1 MLQNKPGKIN
11 DIKETKRTYN
21 IKDSK
26 TEQQIVEDSMNF
38 LSWELPDWN
47 AIADDAD
54 DADDGDEDAFSQPL
68 EVVDR
73 NLEAILKLFRKLL
86 PLD

>member
-38 LSWELPDWN
+38 LS
-47 AIADDAD
+47 
-54 DADDGDEDAFSQPL
+54 
-68 EVVDR
+68 
-73 NLEAILKLFRKLL
+73 
-86 PLD
+86 